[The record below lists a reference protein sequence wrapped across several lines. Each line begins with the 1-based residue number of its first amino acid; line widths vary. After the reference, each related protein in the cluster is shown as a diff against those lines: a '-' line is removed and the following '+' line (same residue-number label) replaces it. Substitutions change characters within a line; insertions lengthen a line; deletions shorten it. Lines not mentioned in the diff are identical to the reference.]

1 MGTINVKSNLTG
13 KVYPILIAGNTPT
26 PSEDEYIQNYISGQD
41 GTLIETPIE
50 DKEDGSLIDLPK
62 GIVGGFAQSF
72 AQIPGGIASLG
83 ESVGEKLGFD
93 VAPGES
99 DIGRAAQEFSREA
112 SKSIADTFDL
122 NDSAYSKAGQAFGSL
137 ASFFVPTPSDTA
149 LCGAIASDIPII
161 PVCGTPAEATTSSAT
176 VGCCCACL
184 ASKSPLTL
192 LRLFSS
198 DKTRN

>member
-1 MGTINVKSNLTG
+1 MGIINVKSNLTG

-50 DKEDGSLIDLPK
+50 DKEEGSLIDLPK

-137 ASFFVPTPSDTA
+137 ASFFVPGTA
-149 LCGAIASDIPII
+149 VAKGASLLGAGSKLTTGLGF
-161 PVCGTPAEATTSSAT
+161 GTVATQGAAVVKETEI
-176 VGCCCACL
+176 
-184 ASKSPLTL
+184 KQ
-192 LRLFSS
+192 
-198 DKTRN
+198 